1 MPLGSCFACGSHSP
15 TGHIIPQTVR
25 RVIRQIGGN
34 CMAHGPFPC
43 LLPAPRQKSI
53 PRRAA
58 GCIFD
63 FCYANRLQTRP
74 AATPM
79 LYSSATINKFCLA
92 IFVGA
97 QQHRQPHACAR
108 AQPRHHA
115 SQRKLARGIQLGD
128 EDRGHTVGNE
138 PHKPGQHRL
147 PRAAG
152 RQECPYGL
160 LAHQS
165 HQRAQSNVEQQNEQ
179 K

>member
-1 MPLGSCFACGSHSP
+1 
-15 TGHIIPQTVR
+15 
-25 RVIRQIGGN
+25 
-34 CMAHGPFPC
+34 MAHG
-43 LLPAPRQKSI
+43 LSLSLARTAQKAPR
-53 PRRAA
+53 RTA
-58 GCIFD
+58 GCFLILL
-63 FCYANRLQTRP
+63 CKQAANQARRHADAVQQRHDKQIL
-74 AATPM
+74 
-79 LYSSATINKFCLA
+79 FGV
-92 IFVGA
+92 FVGA

-152 RQECPYGL
+152 RQECTYAL

-165 HQRAQSNVEQQNEQ
+165 HPKQC
-179 K
+179 